1 MNSDVH
7 VEEMNEAHRDD
18 GVIITGKETAF
29 CYVR

>member
-7 VEEMNEAHRDD
+7 VEEMNEAHQDD

-29 CYVR
+29 CCVR